1 MKIKRFISYV
11 LILTFL
17 FTNSNLVLANN
28 INLNA
33 KSGIL
38 MEPTTKTILLEQ
50 NPDEK
55 LPIAS
60 VTKIMT
66 LVLIYDAIKYERIKL
81 DDIVTISQHAASMG
95 GSQVYLEAM
104 EQQTVK
110 DLIKCISIAS
120 ANDASVAMGEF
131 IAGSEEGFVT
141 MMNEKAKEL
150 GMNNTNFVNA
160 CGLDEENQYSSARD
174 VALMS
179 TYLINNYPEIFE
191 YTKTWMDTIVHKTAR
206 GEEEFGLTN
215 TNKLI
220 NTYEYATGLKTG
232 STSQALFC
240 LSGTAQKDGLNLV
253 AVVLGAPTPNDRFHE
268 TLKLFDYGFSNY
280 TIAMGKPT
288 GEIVGNIFIDKGNVE
303 NIDIAISKD
312 MSLVVGKGS
321 NRNLESK
328 IESVEYLTAPIEKG
342 TKAGEI
348 IYTFEGKE
356 IGRVDLVT
364 VEKVNKITIGQM
376 LSRLLYKWID

>member
-1 MKIKRFISYV
+1 MKPKRTICIV
-11 LILTFL
+11 LIFIFL
-17 FTNSNLVLANN
+17 FSNQVFANN
-28 INLNA
+28 ITLNA

-38 MEPTTKTILLEQ
+38 IEATTGKILLEQ
-50 NPDEK
+50 NADEK

-60 VTKIMT
+60 VTKVMT

-81 DDIVTISQHAASMG
+81 DDIVTVSQHAASMG

-104 EQQTVK
+104 EQQTVR

-131 IAGSEEGFVT
+131 ISGSEEGFVAD
-141 MMNEKAKEL
+141 MNKKAKEL

-179 TYLINNYPEIFE
+179 AYLINNYPEIFE
-191 YTKTWMDTIVHKTAR
+191 FTKTWMDTIIHKTAR

-232 STSQALFC
+232 STSEALFC

-280 TIAMGKPT
+280 TIASGEPSGKVVDN
-288 GEIVGNIFIDKGNVE
+288 INVFKGNIEKIDLVVSQ
-303 NIDIAISKD
+303 DIN
-312 MSLVVGKGS
+312 LVVGKGS
-321 NRNLESK
+321 NRILENK
-328 IESVEYLTAPIEKG
+328 IESVEYLTAPISKG

-348 IYTFEGKE
+348 IYSFEGKE
-356 IGRVDLVT
+356 IGRCDLIT
-364 VEKVNKITIGQM
+364 AEEITKISLSQM
-376 LSRLLYKWID
+376 LGRLLIRWIN